1 MFILFNLNRIKL
13 LPPTKHPEKMKA
25 LAGCV
30 CHNVRQYL
38 SQVWSVLG
46 DIFNKE
52 PQEGS
57 AHMAASQQNG
67 RRDLFLPVSESRS
80 SVRTGL
86 EVKEIFRFM
95 EGFAF
100 PSFPSNSLRS
110 SFGVLVYG
118 DNLSLLCGNEEKEN
132 SQISLHQTDQNMHL
146 RGVRI
151 MTKGNICASER
162 TQQSTLY

>member
-1 MFILFNLNRIKL
+1 MSVTTFASTSPRCGQFWETFSTRIHKRAVH
-13 LPPTKHPEKMKA
+13 TW
-25 LAGCV
+25 
-30 CHNVRQYL
+30 Q
-38 SQVWSVLG
+38 Q
-46 DIFNKE
+46 
-52 PQEGS
+52 
-57 AHMAASQQNG
+57 AS
-67 RRDLFLPVSESRS
+67 RTADRDRDLFLPVSESRS

-151 MTKGNICASER
+151 MTKGNICAS
-162 TQQSTLY
+162 

>member
-1 MFILFNLNRIKL
+1 M
-13 LPPTKHPEKMKA
+13 
-25 LAGCV
+25 
-30 CHNVRQYL
+30 
-38 SQVWSVLG
+38 QVVSVTTFTSTSPRCG
-46 DIFNKE
+46 QSWETFSTRSHKRAVHTW
-52 PQEGS
+52 QQ
-57 AHMAASQQNG
+57 ASRTADREQ
-67 RRDLFLPVSESRS
+67 DLFLPVSESRS

-95 EGFAF
+95 EGFDF

-118 DNLSLLCGNEEKEN
+118 DNLSLLCGNEEKKN